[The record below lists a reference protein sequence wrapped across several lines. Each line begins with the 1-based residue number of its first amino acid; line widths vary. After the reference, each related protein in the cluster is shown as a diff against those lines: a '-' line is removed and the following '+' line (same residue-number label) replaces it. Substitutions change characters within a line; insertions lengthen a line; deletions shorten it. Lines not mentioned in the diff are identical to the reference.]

1 MRFLCGLMMLLVLG
15 LTPARADEVEV
26 IQLRHRT
33 AEQVIP
39 TLQPLL
45 DAGGA
50 LTGMQSSLIVRSSRT
65 NIEQLKRVVAGLDTA
80 PRRLLISVRQDASF
94 SGERRHYGVSGTI
107 AAGDA
112 RVAINERARRDTG
125 ASVRMLDSASAGD
138 ERNVS
143 QVQALEG
150 SPAYIAVGQ
159 SIPVPIETVTR
170 TPYGHEVRRST
181 EFRDL
186 NTGFSVVP
194 RLIGDR
200 VVLEI
205 EPQRE
210 TQGAYGPGSANVQR
224 ISTTASGRLGEWFE
238 LGGISNTS
246 VQEGNHILSSRGSG
260 ERGSRSVWVKVEEI
274 Q

>member
-1 MRFLCGLMMLLVLG
+1 MG
-15 LTPARADEVEV
+15 
-26 IQLRHRT
+26 
-33 AEQVIP
+33 
-39 TLQPLL
+39 
-45 DAGGA
+45 
-50 LTGMQSSLIVRSSRT
+50 
-65 NIEQLKRVVAGLDTA
+65 
-80 PRRLLISVRQDASF
+80 
-94 SGERRHYGVSGTI
+94 
-107 AAGDA
+107 
-112 RVAINERARRDTG
+112 INERARRDTG